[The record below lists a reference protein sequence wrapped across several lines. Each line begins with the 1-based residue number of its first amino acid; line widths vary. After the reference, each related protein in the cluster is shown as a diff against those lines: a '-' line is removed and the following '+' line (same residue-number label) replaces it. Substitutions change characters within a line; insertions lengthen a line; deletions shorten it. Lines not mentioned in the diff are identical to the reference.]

1 MTGLKTISA
10 LAVCMLLGT
19 ACAVRLAQP
28 GMSRDDVLA
37 RYGTPSRVLP
47 LGEGTRLQYSG
58 QPEGQTAVM
67 VDLDAAG
74 KVIRAREVLTLAE
87 FSRVEV
93 GKWTRADVEREFGR
107 PASMDRVALWPGDI
121 MTYRWLDG
129 DIDKF
134 FWMYLDA
141 GNVVRRVGQG
151 VEERVRFPDN

>member
-1 MTGLKTISA
+1 MPGLKTISA
-10 LAVCMLLGT
+10 LVVCALFTT
-19 ACAVRLAQP
+19 ACAVRMVQP
-28 GMSRDDVLA
+28 GMARDDVLA
-37 RYGTPSRVLP
+37 RYGRPSRVLP

-58 QPEGQTAVM
+58 QPAGQTAVM

-74 KVIRAREVLTLAE
+74 KVIRVREVLTLAE
-87 FSRVEV
+87 FSKIEV
-93 GKWTRADVEREFGR
+93 GKWTRAEVEREFGR

-134 FWMYLDA
+134 FWVYLDA
-141 GNVVRRVGQG
+141 GNVVRRTGQG